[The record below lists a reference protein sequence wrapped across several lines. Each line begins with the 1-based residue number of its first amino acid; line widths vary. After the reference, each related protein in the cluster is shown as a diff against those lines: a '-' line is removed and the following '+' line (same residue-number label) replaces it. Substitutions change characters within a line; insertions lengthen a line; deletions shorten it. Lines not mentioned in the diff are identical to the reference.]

1 MVFFCRAKKIVLRC
15 KNAEHLFDI
24 KDIAVASGLKYAQI
38 CDAGLTQV
46 SIYMYILS
54 RQRGETGMAK
64 VNKLYSA
71 SALGLIMCRKYDLK
85 FWLGFANSLSK

>member
-1 MVFFCRAKKIVLRC
+1 MLRC

-46 SIYMYILS
+46 SIYLHVYTVTTKGGNWD
-54 RQRGETGMAK
+54 GE
-64 VNKLYSA
+64 SE
-71 SALGLIMCRKYDLK
+71 
-85 FWLGFANSLSK
+85 